1 MISKKILKPGMLV
14 EIGDGHT
21 ACIVGFEDNLSNEL
35 TIYWNDKSSRSLP
48 LCCYNDDLSF
58 RSNDNNSNSNYQ
70 INKIYGIGGNYSPFS
85 MDTEEH
91 PLLWERDKKMFSEVE
106 RTRAITIKNLFK
118 TLNQGDFLILEHKHH
133 FIEVKS
139 SNGEVFL
146 QFPGYLFPNLKED
159 SSILLDGLI
168 DFKNE

>member
-14 EIGDGHT
+14 EIGEDKT
-21 ACIVGFEDNLSNEL
+21 VCIVGLANNLNDDL
-35 TIYWNDKSSRSLP
+35 AIYWNDQSSRSLS
-48 LCCYNDDLSF
+48 LCGYNNDLTHC
-58 RSNDNNSNSNYQ
+58 SNESRYQ
-70 INKIYGIGGNYSPFS
+70 INKIYEVGGSYSPFN
-85 MDTEEH
+85 MDTKDRGI
-91 PLLWERDKKMFSEVE
+91 LWERDKKIFSRLEK
-106 RTRAITIKNLFK
+106 TRAVTIRNLFK
-118 TLNQGDFLILEHKHH
+118 TLNQDEFLILECKHH